1 MKTDPNNGFTYYP
14 DVFDAVETY
23 LNLRAR
29 FEKETN
35 GFGKWMLGRRASEQR
50 QNVLAQENHLHHV
63 VVATE
68 TENICVCGLQFE
80 RAPWTDETQAVRV
93 DGHWDHTTE
102 SLAQVYV
109 WKRRLV
115 CAGCDLDAEVQFDE
129 HDLPLVDWDAAL
141 AEHAECGF
149 LGN

>member
-14 DVFDAVETY
+14 GVFNA
-23 LNLRAR
+23 L
-29 FEKETN
+29 EKFRDYYERYTRQTSDYS
-35 GFGKWMLGRRASEQR
+35 KWMLGRRAAEQR
-50 QNVLAQENHLHHV
+50 QNALAQENHLHHV

-93 DGHWDHTTE
+93 DGHWDHTTD

-109 WKRRLV
+109 WQRRLV

-129 HDLPLVDWDAAL
+129 QGFPLVDWDAAL
-141 AEHAECGF
+141 AEHAKCGF